1 MASSLRAGRRVDGVD
16 GVTMEDTGDA
26 PLVGVDLAALVRV
39 QDLQGFLQP
48 RRVQQKLQVLLAA
61 RRQEFYNFFITLDGL
76 DDLGFR

>member
-61 RRQEFYNFFITLDGL
+61 RRQEFYNFFVALDGL